1 MSVWR
6 KVLLHACVRR
16 RDTSRTRQTPQ
27 TDERRG
33 ERAGNTHTHT
43 HTHTHYFMVA
53 KKTPY
58 FSVINMI
65 IGTKLD
71 VLAAPSYNGAAL
83 VWKRGRGAAAAHL
96 HLKRQAQKQHVSS
109 STQNRHF
116 QNDILNYLWGILS

>member
-1 MSVWR
+1 MHAYADGTLAEPDKPRKQMS
-6 KVLLHACVRR
+6 AEGNVRV
-16 RDTSRTRQTPQ
+16 
-27 TDERRG
+27 
-33 ERAGNTHTHT
+33 T

-83 VWKRGRGAAAAHL
+83 FWKRGGGGAAAAHL
-96 HLKRQAQKQHVSS
+96 HLKRQAQKQRVSS

-116 QNDILNYLWGILS
+116 QNDILNDLWGILS